1 MSERLFVLGTECSQY
16 QVGEVIS
23 LSIEKGEPQVGD
35 KVYFLSVKKTIGII
49 AKAEVLTI
57 SDRDGIQFLISG
69 SRVPSEIIP
78 EFVLQYRFPNEKW
91 PILGRYQQFEP
102 ILQGLSLDEI
112 WESSIEQHLAS
123 QILSLF
129 KINKS
134 PNSWY
139 QKYTDF
145 VEWFQKNK
153 YDLSDEDIIKLW
165 ADSDAI
171 SSIAPQRINRGQC
184 IENMASLRDIVEK
197 IIQTPTKTTH
207 QAVKKQWKAD
217 TTFPSILH
225 VAINRIYA
233 ASDPNSFTSIVSEG
247 KYFKRLYTTLAP
259 LLGITDKYSNWVESN
274 ITLKQELNPRLNI
287 DVIEANTLLWELADY
302 LEKGNAENIKFIGT
316 GYDSMEVRE
325 SVSHYG
331 VRKMSVP
338 LNQILYGPPGTGK
351 TYHTIEAAVKA
362 AAPEEY
368 AKLGIDSKQGA
379 TEEQRTRLI
388 EQYESLSNAGRI
400 RFVTFHQS
408 YGYEEFVEGLKANS
422 EDGEISYDVEKGVF
436 RQICDEAAKHT
447 TEKAASKAH
456 SFDLC
461 WQVFSEQ
468 LAEKDSIEITM
479 SQTSFRVMDFN
490 AKRIFFEKSNGKKD
504 HTLSINTLKGIF
516 EGSRDYTS
524 GLGVYYNPLVRYLKG
539 LVAIEQQ
546 PALKRQNYVLVI
558 DEINRG
564 NISKIFGELIT
575 LIEPS
580 KRKGAE
586 EELELQL
593 PLSRIDEKFSVPDNL
608 HIIGT
613 MNTADRSLAMMDTAL
628 RRRFDFVEMMPRAD
642 LFSDH
647 CIEWHGQKI
656 DLKSLLEALNKRIEV
671 LYDREHTLGHA
682 FLFPAYNA
690 GKSGQHELAFDELK
704 AAFKNKIIPLLE
716 EYFYEDWNKIRLVL
730 GDSLKQDQALQF
742 LKIKKEK
749 YSDLFGEFHG
759 LELYEEDKITYQ
771 VKPFDCDDSIWNRA
785 EAYIGIYSLNSV
797 KD

>member
-1 MSERLFVLGTECSQY
+1 MTVKL
-16 QVGEVIS
+16 
-23 LSIEKGEPQVGD
+23 IEKFTELKDQEAIEQSWWHKHYAEIVEQMKSSSIDDVLLRRLWFTRENGVSRLMQGNLSD
-35 KVYFLSVKKTIGII
+35 KQFSTNI
-49 AKAEVLTI
+49 EVLRELTSSIITNSDHQSYLRSVEKIDEMVQAGLLSFRCIALLNRAWAAAYPDFLTTTI
-57 SDRDGIQFLISG
+57 QSNKFDY
-69 SRVPSEIIP
+69 V
-78 EFVLQYRFPNEKW
+78 
-91 PILGRYQQFEP
+91 YQRLNQKYQFELP
-102 ILQGLSLDEI
+102 
-112 WESSIEQHLAS
+112 ESGD
-123 QILSLF
+123 
-129 KINKS
+129 
-134 PNSWY
+134 WY
-139 QKYTDF
+139 QKNTWLTEKLKDVLPDNYSILLRNMQVWHLYEEFEDANST
-145 VEWFQKNK
+145 VKEPAPQAYKNK
-153 YDLSDEDIIKLW
+153 
-165 ADSDAI
+165 
-171 SSIAPQRINRGQC
+171 P
-184 IENMASLRDIVEK
+184 
-197 IIQTPTKTTH
+197 
-207 QAVKKQWKAD
+207 AV
-217 TTFPSILH
+217 
-225 VAINRIYA
+225 
-233 ASDPNSFTSIVSEG
+233 VS
-247 KYFKRLYTTLAP
+247 
-259 LLGITDKYSNWVESN
+259 
-274 ITLKQELNPRLNI
+274 
-287 DVIEANTLLWELADY
+287 
-302 LEKGNAENIKFIGT
+302 
-316 GYDSMEVRE
+316 
-325 SVSHYG
+325 
-331 VRKMSVP
+331 P

-351 TYHTIEAAVKA
+351 TYHTIEAAVRA
-362 AAPEEY
+362 AEPEEY
-368 AKLGIDSKQGA
+368 ATLGIDSKKGA
-379 TEEQRTRLI
+379 TEEQRNYLV
-388 EQYESLSNAGRI
+388 EQYESLSKAGRI

-422 EDGEISYDVEKGVF
+422 EDGEISYDAEKGVF

-447 TEKAASKAH
+447 TDKAASKAH

-468 LAEKDSIEITM
+468 LAEKDSLEITM

-504 HTLSINTLKGIF
+504 HTLSINTLKDIF

-546 PALKRQNYVLVI
+546 PAIKRQNYVLVI

-580 KRKGAE
+580 KRKGGE
-586 EELELQL
+586 EEIELLL
-593 PLSRIDEKFSVPDNL
+593 PCSGDKFSVPSNL

-647 CIEWHGQKI
+647 SIECQDQQI
-656 DLKSLLEALNKRIEV
+656 NLQSLLEALNKRIEV

-690 GKSGQHELAFDELK
+690 AKTGEHELAFDELK

-730 GDSLKQDQALQF
+730 GDSLKQDETLQF

-771 VKPFDCDDSIWNRA
+771 IKPFDCDDSIWNRA

>member
-1 MSERLFVLGTECSQY
+1 MTVKL
-16 QVGEVIS
+16 
-23 LSIEKGEPQVGD
+23 IEKFTELKDQEAIEQSWWHKHYAEIVEQMKSSSIDDVLLRRLWFTRENGVSRLMQGNLSD
-35 KVYFLSVKKTIGII
+35 KQFSTNI
-49 AKAEVLTI
+49 EVLRELTSSIITNSDHQSYLRSVEKIDEMVQAGLLSFRCIALLNRAWAAAYPDFLTTTI
-57 SDRDGIQFLISG
+57 QSNKFDY
-69 SRVPSEIIP
+69 V
-78 EFVLQYRFPNEKW
+78 
-91 PILGRYQQFEP
+91 YQRLNQKYQFELP
-102 ILQGLSLDEI
+102 
-112 WESSIEQHLAS
+112 ESGD
-123 QILSLF
+123 
-129 KINKS
+129 
-134 PNSWY
+134 WY
-139 QKYTDF
+139 QKNTWLTEKLKDVLPDNYSILLRNMQVWHLYEKFEDANST
-145 VEWFQKNK
+145 VKEPAPQAYKNK
-153 YDLSDEDIIKLW
+153 
-165 ADSDAI
+165 
-171 SSIAPQRINRGQC
+171 P
-184 IENMASLRDIVEK
+184 
-197 IIQTPTKTTH
+197 
-207 QAVKKQWKAD
+207 AV
-217 TTFPSILH
+217 
-225 VAINRIYA
+225 
-233 ASDPNSFTSIVSEG
+233 VS
-247 KYFKRLYTTLAP
+247 
-259 LLGITDKYSNWVESN
+259 
-274 ITLKQELNPRLNI
+274 
-287 DVIEANTLLWELADY
+287 
-302 LEKGNAENIKFIGT
+302 
-316 GYDSMEVRE
+316 
-325 SVSHYG
+325 
-331 VRKMSVP
+331 P

-351 TYHTIEAAVKA
+351 TYHTIEAAVRA
-362 AAPEEY
+362 AEPEEY
-368 AKLGIDSKQGA
+368 ATLGIDSKKGA
-379 TEEQRTRLI
+379 TEEQRNYLV
-388 EQYESLSNAGRI
+388 EQYESLSKAGRI

-422 EDGEISYDVEKGVF
+422 EDGEISYDAEKGVF

-447 TEKAASKAH
+447 TDKAASKAH

-468 LAEKDSIEITM
+468 LAEKDSLEITM

-504 HTLSINTLKGIF
+504 HTLSINTLKDIF

-546 PALKRQNYVLVI
+546 PAIKRQNYVLVI

-580 KRKGAE
+580 KRKGGE
-586 EELELQL
+586 EEIELLL
-593 PLSRIDEKFSVPDNL
+593 PCSGDKFSVPSNL

-690 GKSGQHELAFDELK
+690 AKSGQHELAFDELK

-730 GDSLKQDQALQF
+730 GDSLKQDEALQF

-759 LELYEEDKITYQ
+759 LEIYEENKITYQ
-771 VKPFDCDDSIWNRA
+771 VKPFDCDDSIWDRA
-785 EAYIGIYSLNSV
+785 EAYSGIYSQDSV

>member
-1 MSERLFVLGTECSQY
+1 MSNDYFTQKHIELLAKWQGQKSDKDNPEQKSDSQQLKQAYDIVARWAEAVQQKLF
-16 QVGEVIS
+16 
-23 LSIEKGEPQVGD
+23 PQGR
-35 KVYFLSVKKTIGII
+35 VKIRRSPVNQG
-49 AKAEVLTI
+49 
-57 SDRDGIQFLISG
+57 GNF
-69 SRVPSEIIP
+69 
-78 EFVLQYRFPNEKW
+78 FP
-91 PILGRYQQFEP
+91 Y
-102 ILQGLSLDEI
+102 
-112 WESSIEQHLAS
+112 
-123 QILSLF
+123 
-129 KINKS
+129 
-134 PNSWY
+134 
-139 QKYTDF
+139 
-145 VEWFQKNK
+145 
-153 YDLSDEDIIKLW
+153 LW
-165 ADSDAI
+165 AKIYPTLESPESLAYTVHI
-171 SSIAPQRINRGQC
+171 STD
-184 IENMASLRDIVEK
+184 EF
-197 IIQTPTKTTH
+197 
-207 QAVKKQWKAD
+207 AVKID
-217 TTFPSILH
+217 T
-225 VAINRIYA
+225 INAPTSLVKEYSNLRGDYA
-233 ASDPNSFTSIVSEG
+233 NSSIVSCLNHNDALVMDFEELVEWTNNSITNFGYTYDDVVRKLNLLDAETNIVKEG
-247 KYFKRLYTTLAP
+247 KFKIYE
-259 LLGITDKYSNWVESN
+259 V
-274 ITLKQELNPRLNI
+274 
-287 DVIEANTLLWELADY
+287 
-302 LEKGNAENIKFIGT
+302 AEN
-316 GYDSMEVRE
+316 
-325 SVSHYG
+325 
-331 VRKMSVP
+331 VP

-362 AAPEEY
+362 AEPDKY
-368 AKLGIDSKQGA
+368 AALGIDSEKGA
-379 TEEQRTRLI
+379 TEEQRLKLI
-388 EQYESLSNAGRI
+388 EKYQSLSVVGRI

-490 AKRIFFEKSNGKKD
+490 AKRIFFEKSNGKQD
-504 HTLSINTLKGIF
+504 HTLSINTLKDIF

-546 PALKRQNYVLVI
+546 PAIKRQNYVLVI

-580 KRKGAE
+580 KRKGAD

-690 GKSGQHELAFDELK
+690 AKTGEHKLAFDELK

-730 GDSLKQDQALQF
+730 GDSLKEGDNESLQ
-742 LKIKKEK
+742 LIEVNNES
-749 YSDLFGEFHG
+749 YTELFGADHG
-759 LELYEEDKITYQ
+759 LELYEESKTTYQ
-771 VKPFDCDDSIWNRA
+771 MKPFESVDSIWNKA

>member
-1 MSERLFVLGTECSQY
+1 MSNDYFTQKHIELLAKWQGQKSDKDNPEQKSDSQQLKQAYDIVARWAEAVQQELF
-16 QVGEVIS
+16 
-23 LSIEKGEPQVGD
+23 PQGR
-35 KVYFLSVKKTIGII
+35 VKIRRSPVNQG
-49 AKAEVLTI
+49 
-57 SDRDGIQFLISG
+57 GNF
-69 SRVPSEIIP
+69 
-78 EFVLQYRFPNEKW
+78 FP
-91 PILGRYQQFEP
+91 Y
-102 ILQGLSLDEI
+102 
-112 WESSIEQHLAS
+112 
-123 QILSLF
+123 
-129 KINKS
+129 
-134 PNSWY
+134 
-139 QKYTDF
+139 
-145 VEWFQKNK
+145 
-153 YDLSDEDIIKLW
+153 LW
-165 ADSDAI
+165 AKIYPTLESPESLAYTVHI
-171 SSIAPQRINRGQC
+171 STD
-184 IENMASLRDIVEK
+184 EF
-197 IIQTPTKTTH
+197 
-207 QAVKKQWKAD
+207 AVKID
-217 TTFPSILH
+217 T
-225 VAINRIYA
+225 INAPTSLVKEYSNLRGDYA
-233 ASDPNSFTSIVSEG
+233 NSSIVSCLNHNDALAMDFEELVEWTNNSITNFGYTYDDVVRKLNLLDAETNIVKEG
-247 KYFKRLYTTLAP
+247 KFKIYE
-259 LLGITDKYSNWVESN
+259 V
-274 ITLKQELNPRLNI
+274 
-287 DVIEANTLLWELADY
+287 
-302 LEKGNAENIKFIGT
+302 AEN
-316 GYDSMEVRE
+316 
-325 SVSHYG
+325 
-331 VRKMSVP
+331 VP

-362 AAPEEY
+362 AEPDKY
-368 AKLGIDSKQGA
+368 AALGIDSEKGE
-379 TEEQRTRLI
+379 TEEQRLKLI
-388 EQYESLSNAGRI
+388 EKYQSLSVVGRI

-490 AKRIFFEKSNGKKD
+490 AKRIFFEKSNGKQD
-504 HTLSINTLKGIF
+504 HTLSINTLKDIF

-546 PALKRQNYVLVI
+546 PAIKRQNYVLVI

-580 KRKGAE
+580 KRKGAD

-690 GKSGQHELAFDELK
+690 AKTGEHKLAFDELK

-730 GDSLKQDQALQF
+730 GDSLKEGDKESLQ
-742 LKIKKEK
+742 LIEVNNES
-749 YSDLFGEFHG
+749 YTELFGADHG
-759 LELYEEDKITYQ
+759 LELYEESKTTYQ
-771 VKPFDCDDSIWNRA
+771 MKPFESVDSIWNKA

>member
-1 MSERLFVLGTECSQY
+1 MTVKL
-16 QVGEVIS
+16 
-23 LSIEKGEPQVGD
+23 IEKFTELKDQEAIEQSWWHKHYAEIVEQMKSSSIDDVLLRRLWFTRENGVSRLMQGNLSD
-35 KVYFLSVKKTIGII
+35 KQFSTNI
-49 AKAEVLTI
+49 EVLRELTSSIITNSDHQSYLRSVEKIDEMVQAGLLSFRCIALLNRAWAAAYPDFLTTTI
-57 SDRDGIQFLISG
+57 QSNKFDY
-69 SRVPSEIIP
+69 V
-78 EFVLQYRFPNEKW
+78 
-91 PILGRYQQFEP
+91 YQRLNQKYQFELP
-102 ILQGLSLDEI
+102 
-112 WESSIEQHLAS
+112 ESGD
-123 QILSLF
+123 
-129 KINKS
+129 
-134 PNSWY
+134 WY
-139 QKYTDF
+139 QKNTWLTEKLKDVLPDNYSILLRNMQVWHLYEEFEDANST
-145 VEWFQKNK
+145 VKEPAPQAYKNK
-153 YDLSDEDIIKLW
+153 
-165 ADSDAI
+165 
-171 SSIAPQRINRGQC
+171 P
-184 IENMASLRDIVEK
+184 
-197 IIQTPTKTTH
+197 
-207 QAVKKQWKAD
+207 AV
-217 TTFPSILH
+217 
-225 VAINRIYA
+225 
-233 ASDPNSFTSIVSEG
+233 VS
-247 KYFKRLYTTLAP
+247 
-259 LLGITDKYSNWVESN
+259 
-274 ITLKQELNPRLNI
+274 
-287 DVIEANTLLWELADY
+287 
-302 LEKGNAENIKFIGT
+302 
-316 GYDSMEVRE
+316 
-325 SVSHYG
+325 
-331 VRKMSVP
+331 P

-351 TYHTIEAAVKA
+351 TYHTIEAAVRA
-362 AAPEEY
+362 AEPEEY
-368 AKLGIDSKQGA
+368 ATLGIDSKKGA
-379 TEEQRTRLI
+379 TEEQRNYLV
-388 EQYESLSNAGRI
+388 EQYESLSKAGRI

-422 EDGEISYDVEKGVF
+422 EDGEISYDAEKGVF

-447 TEKAASKAH
+447 TDKAASKAH

-468 LAEKDSIEITM
+468 LAEKDSLEITM

-504 HTLSINTLKGIF
+504 HTLSINTLKDIF

-546 PALKRQNYVLVI
+546 PAIKRQNYVLVI

-580 KRKGAE
+580 KRKGGE
-586 EELELQL
+586 EEIELLL
-593 PLSRIDEKFSVPDNL
+593 PCSGDKFSVPSNL

-690 GKSGQHELAFDELK
+690 AKSGQHELAFDELK

-771 VKPFDCDDSIWNRA
+771 VKPFDSDDSIWDKA
-785 EAYIGIYSLNSV
+785 EAYIGIYSLNSM

>member
-1 MSERLFVLGTECSQY
+1 MSERLFVLGTEYSQY

-49 AKAEVLTI
+49 AKAKVLTI

-78 EFVLQYRFPNEKW
+78 EFVLQYQFPNEKW
-91 PILGRYQQFEP
+91 PIFGCYQQFEP

-184 IENMASLRDIVEK
+184 IENMASLRDIVER

-207 QAVKKQWKAD
+207 HAVKKQWKAD

-274 ITLKQELNPRLNI
+274 ILLKQELNPRLNI

-316 GYDSMEVRE
+316 SYDSMEVRE

-362 AAPEEY
+362 AEPEEY
-368 AKLGIDSKQGA
+368 AKLGIDSKQAA
-379 TEEQRTRLI
+379 TEEQRVQLI
-388 EQYESLSNAGRI
+388 EQYELLSTVGRI

-504 HTLSINTLKGIF
+504 HTLSINTLKDIF

-546 PALKRQNYVLVI
+546 PAIKRQNYVLVI

-690 GKSGQHELAFDELK
+690 AKSGQHKLAFDELK

-730 GDSLKQDQALQF
+730 GDSLKQDEALQF

-759 LELYEEDKITYQ
+759 LDLYEEDKITYQ
-771 VKPFDCDDSIWNRA
+771 VKPFDYDKSIWNKA

>member
-78 EFVLQYRFPNEKW
+78 EFVLQYQFPNEKW

-112 WESSIEQHLAS
+112 WESSKEQHLAS

-351 TYHTIEAAVKA
+351 TCHTIEAAVKA

-379 TEEQRTRLI
+379 TAEQRQQLMK
-388 EQYESLSNAGRI
+388 QYESLSNAGRI

-408 YGYEEFVEGLKANS
+408 YGYEDFVEGLSAKVDDANITYY
-422 EDGEISYDVEKGVF
+422 EKKGVF
-436 RQICDEAAKHT
+436 RQICNDALKHRET
-447 TEKAASKAH
+447 KETATID
-456 SFDLC
+456 SFDDC
-461 WQVFSEQ
+461 WQLFLDEFELSDSGVKINSARAHFTITEVTEQ
-468 LAEKDSIEITM
+468 SIR
-479 SQTSFRVMDFN
+479 FD
-490 AKRIFFEKSNGKKD
+490 KSVGKSIHSLSIK
-504 HTLSINTLKGIF
+504 TLSDTFTGRLDKTG
-516 EGSRDYTS
+516 GLSGYYKSLVQHMKSLASSGDSRST
-524 GLGVYYNPLVRYLKG
+524 VRK
-539 LVAIEQQ
+539 
-546 PALKRQNYVLVI
+546 NYVLVI

-575 LIEPS
+575 LIESS
-580 KRKGAE
+580 KRLGKE
-586 EELELQL
+586 EAL
-593 PLSRIDEKFSVPDNL
+593 PAILPCSQDEFYVPDNL
-608 HIIGT
+608 YLIGT

-628 RRRFDFVEMMPRAD
+628 RRRFDFVEMMPKAD
-642 LFSDH
+642 LFSGH
-647 CIEWHGQKI
+647 HINWQEQQI
-656 DLKSLLEALNKRIEV
+656 NLQALLEALNKRIEV

-690 GKSGQHELAFDELK
+690 AKSGQHELAFDALK

-730 GDSLKQDQALQF
+730 GDSLKQDEALQF

-749 YSDLFGEFHG
+749 YSDLFGESHG

-771 VKPFDCDDSIWNRA
+771 IKPFDCDKSIWNKA
-785 EAYIGIYSLNSV
+785 ESYIGIYSLNSM